1 MTVSAIPTTPS
12 PTLLAAV
19 RQFNE
24 GAYFRC
30 HETLEVLWQDEPGP
44 IRAVYQGVLQI
55 GIGLLHWQRGNHPGA
70 RLLLA
75 RGNELL
81 HPFLPTALGLDLAGL
96 RAAVVALLELL
107 DTPSEAP
114 PFPKERTPHLYLTD
128 VTTRERS

>member
-1 MTVSAIPTTPS
+1 MASAPLSSPS

-55 GIGLLHWQRGNHPGA
+55 GIGLLHWQRGNHRGA
-70 RLLLA
+70 RILLL

-81 HPFLPTALGLDLAGL
+81 RPFLPAALGLDLTGL
-96 RAAVVALLELL
+96 SAAVADLIKLL
-107 DTPSEAP
+107 DTPGVP
-114 PFPKERTPHLYLTD
+114 PPLTD
-128 VTTRERS
+128 DRRPCLHPAAVTSGAE

>member
-1 MTVSAIPTTPS
+1 MPPTPLSSPS

-30 HETLEVLWQDEPGP
+30 HETLEVLWQDEAGP

-55 GIGLLHWQRGNHPGA
+55 GIGLLHWQRGNHRGA
-70 RLLLA
+70 RILLV

-81 HPFLPTALGLDLAGL
+81 LPFLPTALGLDLAGL
-96 RAAVVALLELL
+96 SAAVAELL
-107 DTPSEAP
+107 AYFDPGLVVEIN
-114 PFPKERTPHLYLTD
+114 
-128 VTTRERS
+128 